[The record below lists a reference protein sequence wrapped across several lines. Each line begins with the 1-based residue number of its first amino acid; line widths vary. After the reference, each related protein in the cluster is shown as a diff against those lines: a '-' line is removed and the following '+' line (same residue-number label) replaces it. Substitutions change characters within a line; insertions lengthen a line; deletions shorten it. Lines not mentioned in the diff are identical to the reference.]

1 MELQIW
7 HSAGMEK
14 RLDNDIPRVSDV
26 LEHFKRL
33 PPDMPVEVY
42 RSKDEPGMCYVIR
55 AYDYQK
61 AMRLGKD

>member
-1 MELQIW
+1 MSDRPE
-7 HSAGMEK
+7 
-14 RLDNDIPRVSDV
+14 NDITRVSDV

-61 AMRLGKD
+61 AMREAK

>member
-1 MELQIW
+1 
-7 HSAGMEK
+7 MEK
-14 RLDNDIPRVSDV
+14 RPENDIPRVSDV

-42 RSKDEPGMCYVIR
+42 RSKDDPGMCYVIR

-61 AMRLGKD
+61 ALREAK